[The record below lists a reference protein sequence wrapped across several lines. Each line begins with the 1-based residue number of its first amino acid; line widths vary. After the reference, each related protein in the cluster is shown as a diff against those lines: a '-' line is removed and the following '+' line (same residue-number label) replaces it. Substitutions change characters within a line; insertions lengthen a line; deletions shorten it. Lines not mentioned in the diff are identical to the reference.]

1 MQFFKFAYFLFSC
14 LILAQSASKKDD
26 SLYGSLTSIV
36 MKLSRRNF
44 EAQITTARQ
53 KTVSVVHFFRKGD
66 GASLQF
72 APEYEQFAVDMK
84 GIFKVAAVDC
94 DEEYEVCEKER
105 IAKTPL
111 VRVYP
116 PAPVPSF
123 DHEGEI
129 NTKAIAAEA
138 GRYVQSIVLEI
149 NSTNVAKF
157 TQENPSVPKVLL
169 FTDKKGIPLLF
180 KALSTAF
187 EKKLFF
193 GIVRNDQQEV
203 FDEYAVKGTPQII
216 VVRSTERK
224 PIVYSGE
231 LKFQALFDFLNVYSE
246 AFVAGGENMDASK
259 PWLKELVP
267 ELSSKSA
274 NDVCFKTEGGLC
286 VIIVSKGTPEKHV
299 VDVIEEV
306 QRSSKGATS
315 NYRFMWLNA
324 DVQTEFTTL
333 FNVQEYPKVVVLSP
347 GKRKKFLIHE
357 GEIEASKL
365 ENTFEVINNGD
376 ARFNHI
382 RTELPEFSQ

>member
-1 MQFFKFAYFLFSC
+1 M
-14 LILAQSASKKDD
+14 
-26 SLYGSLTSIV
+26 
-36 MKLSRRNF
+36 R
-44 EAQITTARQ
+44 
-53 KTVSVVHFFRKGD
+53 
-66 GASLQF
+66 
-72 APEYEQFAVDMK
+72 
-84 GIFKVAAVDC
+84 
-94 DEEYEVCEKER
+94 
-105 IAKTPL
+105 
-111 VRVYP
+111 
-116 PAPVPSF
+116 
-123 DHEGEI
+123 
-129 NTKAIAAEA
+129 
-138 GRYVQSIVLEI
+138 
-149 NSTNVAKF
+149 
-157 TQENPSVPKVLL
+157 
-169 FTDKKGIPLLF
+169 
-180 KALSTAF
+180 
-187 EKKLFF
+187 KKLFF
-193 GIVRNDQQEV
+193 GILRNDQQEV